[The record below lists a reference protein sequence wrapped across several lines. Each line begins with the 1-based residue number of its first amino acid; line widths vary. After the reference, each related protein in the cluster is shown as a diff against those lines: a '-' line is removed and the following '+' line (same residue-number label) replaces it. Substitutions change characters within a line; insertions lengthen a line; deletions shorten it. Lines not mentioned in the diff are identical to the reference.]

1 MSLHD
6 NDRKVQTRDY
16 LLGVNQV
23 VDAASVALGGV
34 SEKRQGCGL
43 IRSSPVGKIRF
54 FLAKLLKCI
63 VFPVANRMS
72 QQAPNNR

>member
-1 MSLHD
+1 MFTSDAIIMSLHD

-34 SEKRQGCGL
+34 SEKKARQGL
-43 IRSSPVGKIRF
+43 IRHVV
-54 FLAKLLKCI
+54 LE
-63 VFPVANRMS
+63 
-72 QQAPNNR
+72 